1 MEMNNVSSQFFT
13 PHLELQPY
21 IESYLFYE
29 LNFSDSVIPPLSIY
43 PVARTEM
50 SFVLDEYHEFHEV
63 GSDKADS
70 YALCFVGLLDH
81 SRHFD
86 VFPRKLVMVMFKP
99 YGAFKLFGIPQRYF
113 SNQATDVRLLFPEIV
128 TLTAQLKEVAKAP
141 AAVVARLEAWLLK
154 RLKASEK
161 TDVSGVAYAC
171 EQIQKSRGLIRI
183 AELSKNVGM
192 SETNLG
198 VQFREKVGFSAKA
211 FSRIVRFNNVN
222 SFITKQNAI
231 NWQEL
236 VYKFEFFDQNHF
248 IKEFK
253 RFYGCTPSQ
262 WHSGISKLDP

>member
-1 MEMNNVSSQFFT
+1 MENSVGIQFFT

-29 LNFSDSVIPPLSIY
+29 LNFSDNVTTPISIY

-50 SFVLDEYHEFHEV
+50 SFVLDEHHSFHEV
-63 GSDKADS
+63 GSDRADS
-70 YALCFVGLLDH
+70 YPLCFVGLLDH
-81 SRHFD
+81 SRSFD
-86 VFPRKLVMVMFKP
+86 VFPKKLVMVMFKP

-113 SNQATDVRLLFPEIV
+113 SNQATDVRLLFPEI
-128 TLTAQLKEVAKAP
+128 TSLTEQLKEVAKVP
-141 AAVVARLEAWLLK
+141 ATVVARLEAWLLK
-154 RLKASEK
+154 RLIASEK

-171 EQIQKSRGLIRI
+171 EQIQKSKGLIRI
-183 AELSKNVGM
+183 AELSKRVGM

-222 SFITKQNAI
+222 SFITNNSAV

-236 VYKFEFFDQNHF
+236 VYTFDFFDQNHF

-262 WHSGISKLDP
+262 WHSDLSKLNL